1 MTDEEIWALIVK
13 NQRLAFYFAN
23 KYAGNE
29 KAKYFL
35 SYLYAVLFSFIQ
47 NGSLDKGTMGT
58 TFHFAAKTAWREYR
72 TKERSAIALP
82 LHLSN
87 HSAKILDAALAGEA
101 YTGKHSLDR
110 YTTALVAN
118 TLFQDKIDIE
128 FTDGVGA
135 MPDYHNI
142 HCTVVDPIDEYM
154 GAPLDDALYFM
165 AEQLT
170 PRRYANWRESSAAIQ
185 ALYCLARRY
194 EIELRVY
201 LMDPAI
207 FGIDT
212 KYDLVTA
219 YMSRYNDEQDLIQD
233 RHDSLIAIGKTLGVS
248 RERVRQILE
257 KAESAL
263 QEFT

>member
-13 NQRLAFYFAN
+13 NQRLAFHFAN
-23 KYAGNE
+23 KYAGNK

-35 SYLYAVLFSFIQ
+35 SYLYPVLFSFIQ
-47 NGSLDKGTMGT
+47 NGSLDKGTMST
-58 TFHFAAKTAWREYR
+58 TFYYATKTAWRQYR

-82 LHLSN
+82 TYLAN
-87 HSAKILDAALAGEA
+87 YGTRVLDAALAGEA
-101 YTGKHSLDR
+101 YTGEHPLDL

-118 TLFQDKIDIE
+118 TMFQDKIDIE
-128 FTDGVGA
+128 FTDGVDA

-142 HCTVVDPIDEYM
+142 HCTVVDPVDEYI

-170 PRRYANWRESSAAIQ
+170 PRRYANWRESTTAVQS
-185 ALYCLARRY
+185 LYCIARRY

-201 LMDPAI
+201 LMDPAL
-207 FGIDT
+207 FGIDK

-219 YMSRYNDEQDLIQD
+219 FMRRYNDEKDLTQV
-233 RHDSLIAIGKTLGVS
+233 RHDSLKSIGATLGVT
-248 RERVRQILE
+248 RERVRQVLL
-257 KAESAL
+257 KAEEVLSTF
-263 QEFT
+263 E